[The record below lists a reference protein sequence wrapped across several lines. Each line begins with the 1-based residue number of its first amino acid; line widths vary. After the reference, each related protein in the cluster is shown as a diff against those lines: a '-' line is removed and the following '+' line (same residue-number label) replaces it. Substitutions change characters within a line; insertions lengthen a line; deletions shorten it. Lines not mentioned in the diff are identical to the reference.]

1 MDSRI
6 NKLNQIGLPNRE
18 AEIYLALLQKYEFTA
33 PELTKLTNVTRSK
46 IYELLQNLIHKGAC
60 SESYRDGQ
68 KVYRAIEP
76 KLAIQNIISK
86 RENELELEIAKMKQ
100 AGISIENELVILHE
114 NSADIDEPLNYI
126 EVFTDKEQIREKW
139 LSIQKNTKKEILAFS
154 KPPYTANLID
164 NVEDETGIITNNVKV
179 RGIYEYKDLNSEEI
193 SNLIKMIEI
202 FEKIGEEAKII
213 MELPM
218 KLAVI
223 DDTITMLALNDRISL
238 KPSITTVVI
247 NHPDFAKAQKEVF
260 ESYWAKSLTIEE
272 FKKNNIEYLN
282 A

>member
-1 MDSRI
+1 MDTKIS
-6 NKLNQIGLPNRE
+6 KLNQIGLPNRE

-60 SESYRDGQ
+60 SESYKDGQ

-86 RENELELEIAKMKQ
+86 RKNELELEIAQMNQ
-100 AGISIENELVILHE
+100 AGISIENELVVLHE
-114 NSADIDEPLNYI
+114 NGADIDEPLNYI
-126 EVFTDKEQIREKW
+126 EILTDKEQIRERW
-139 LSIQKNTKKEILAFS
+139 LSIQRNAKKEIFAFT

-193 SNLIKMIEI
+193 SNLIKMIEM
-202 FEKIGEEAKII
+202 FEKIGEEARII
-213 MELPM
+213 KELPM

-223 DDTITMLALNDRISL
+223 DETITMLALKDRISL
-238 KPSITTVVI
+238 KPSITTIVI
-247 NHPDFAKAQKEVF
+247 NHPDFATAQKEVF
-260 ESYWAKSLTIEE
+260 ESYWAKSLTIKEL
-272 FKKNNIEYLN
+272 KKTISDI
-282 A
+282 